1 MSSILPSLS
10 KPREL
15 TEKQQLFLDSL
26 VETEGNAKQAAAI
39 AGYSGGH
46 YQVLKS
52 LKNEVLELTKD
63 VLAHNA
69 PKAAFKLLEIMES
82 DKPIPQASNKL
93 TAAQSLLDRVG
104 VSKSETLDINHQVS
118 GGIFLMPDKAPIE
131 VEAEEVEYEETR
143 NSETETRSEQPYVEE
158 ASGREEEEKE

>member
-26 VETEGNAKQAAAI
+26 VETQGDAKQAAAL

-46 YQVLKS
+46 YQVLKA

-82 DKPIPQASNKL
+82 DKPIPQANNKL

-131 VEAEEVEYEETR
+131 VEAEEVEYEETG
-143 NSETETRSEQPYVEE
+143 NSETETGSEEPYVEE
-158 ASGREEEEKE
+158 ASEREKEET

>member
-26 VETEGNAKQAAAI
+26 VETQGNAKQAAAL

-46 YQVLKS
+46 YQVLKA

-118 GGIFLMPDKAPIE
+118 GGIFLMPDKAPIDID
-131 VEAEEVEYEETR
+131 AEEVEYE
-143 NSETETRSEQPYVEE
+143 VESQGLE
-158 ASGREEEEKE
+158 D

>member
-15 TEKQQLFLDSL
+15 TDKQQLFLDSL

-131 VEAEEVEYEETR
+131 IDAEDVEYEETR
-143 NSETETRSEQPYVEE
+143 NSETETGSEQPYVEE
-158 ASGREEEEKE
+158 ASEREEEE

>member
-10 KPREL
+10 KPKEL
-15 TEKQQLFLDSL
+15 TNKQQLFLDSL
-26 VETEGNAKQAAAI
+26 VETQGDPKKAAAI

-82 DKPIPQASNKL
+82 NKPIPQANNKL
-93 TAAQSLLDRVG
+93 AAAQSLLDRVG
-104 VSKSETLDINHQVS
+104 VSKTETLDINHQVS
-118 GGIFLMPDKAPIE
+118 AGIFLMPDKAPIE
-131 VEAEEVEYEETR
+131 AEIV
-143 NSETETRSEQPYVEE
+143 V
-158 ASGREEEEKE
+158 EEEE

>member
-1 MSSILPSLS
+1 MDSILPSLS

-15 TEKQQLFLDSL
+15 TNKQQLFLDSL
-26 VETEGNAKQAAAI
+26 IETEGDPKKAAAI

-46 YQVLKS
+46 YQVLKT

-82 DKPIPQASNKL
+82 DKPIPQANNKL
-93 TAAQSLLDRVG
+93 AAAQSLLDRVG
-104 VSKSETLDINHQVS
+104 VSKSEKFDINHQVS
-118 GGIFLMPDKAPIE
+118 AGIFLMPDKAPIE
-131 VEAEEVEYEETR
+131 AEV
-143 NSETETRSEQPYVEE
+143 VK
-158 ASGREEEEKE
+158 EEE

>member
-10 KPREL
+10 KPKEL
-15 TEKQQLFLDSL
+15 TNKQQLFLDSL
-26 VETEGNAKQAAAI
+26 VETQGDPKKAAAI

-82 DKPIPQASNKL
+82 DKPIPQANNKL
-93 TAAQSLLDRVG
+93 AAAQSLLDRVG
-104 VSKSETLDINHQVS
+104 VSKTETLDVNHQVS
-118 GGIFLMPDKAPIE
+118 AGIFLMPDKAPIE
-131 VEAEEVEYEETR
+131 AEV
-143 NSETETRSEQPYVEE
+143 VV
-158 ASGREEEEKE
+158 EEEEE

>member
-10 KPREL
+10 KPKEL
-15 TEKQQLFLDSL
+15 TNKQQLFLDSL
-26 VETEGNAKQAAAI
+26 VETQGDTKKAAAI

-46 YQVLKS
+46 YQVLKA

-82 DKPIPQASNKL
+82 DRPIPQANNKIV
-93 TAAQSLLDRVG
+93 AAQSVLDRVG
-104 VSKSETLDINHQVS
+104 VSKTETLDINHQVS
-118 GGIFLMPDKAPIE
+118 AGIFLMHDKAPIE
-131 VEAEEVEYEETR
+131 AEIV
-143 NSETETRSEQPYVEE
+143 V
-158 ASGREEEEKE
+158 EEEE

>member
-1 MSSILPSLS
+1 MESILPSLS

-15 TEKQQLFLDSL
+15 TDKQQLFLDSL
-26 VETEGNAKQAAAI
+26 IETEGDPKKAAAI

-46 YQVLKS
+46 YQVLKA

-82 DKPIPQASNKL
+82 DKPIPQANNKL
-93 TAAQSLLDRVG
+93 AAAQSLLDRVG
-104 VSKSETLDINHQVS
+104 VSKSEKLDINHQVS
-118 GGIFLMPDKAPIE
+118 AGIFLMPDKAPIE
-131 VEAEEVEYEETR
+131 VEV
-143 NSETETRSEQPYVEE
+143 VK
-158 ASGREEEEKE
+158 EEE

>member
-1 MSSILPSLS
+1 MNSIIPTTQQA
-10 KPREL
+10 RQL
-15 TEKQQLFLDSL
+15 TEKQQLFLDNL
-26 VETEGNAKQAAAI
+26 IETEGNAKAAAEL

-69 PKAAFKLLEIMES
+69 PKAAFKLLEIMDS

-93 TAAQSLLDRVG
+93 VAAQSLLDRVG
-104 VSKSETLDINHQVS
+104 VSKSEKLDINMQAS
-118 GGIFLMPDKAPIE
+118 SGIFILPDKAPIE
-131 VEAEEVEYEETR
+131 AEAEDIYYEEEDLDY
-143 NSETETRSEQPYVEE
+143 ETETRFQQYDVGETND
-158 ASGREEEEKE
+158 EEEE

>member
-10 KPREL
+10 KPKEL
-15 TEKQQLFLDSL
+15 TNKQQLFLDSL
-26 VETEGNAKQAAAI
+26 IETQGDPKKAAAI

-82 DKPIPQASNKL
+82 DKLIPQANNKL
-93 TAAQSLLDRVG
+93 AAAQSLLDRVG
-104 VSKSETLDINHQVS
+104 VSKTETLDINHQVS
-118 GGIFLMPDKAPIE
+118 AGIFLMPDKAPIE
-131 VEAEEVEYEETR
+131 AEVVEVIED
-143 NSETETRSEQPYVEE
+143 
-158 ASGREEEEKE
+158 

>member
-26 VETEGNAKQAAAI
+26 VETQGDAKQAAAL

-46 YQVLKS
+46 YQVLKA

-82 DKPIPQASNKL
+82 DKPIPQANNKL

-131 VEAEEVEYEETR
+131 VEAEEVEYEETG
-143 NSETETRSEQPYVEE
+143 NSETETGSEQHYVEA
-158 ASGREEEEKE
+158 ASEREKEET

>member
-26 VETEGNAKQAAAI
+26 VETQGDAKQAAAL

-46 YQVLKS
+46 YQVLKA

-69 PKAAFKLLEIMES
+69 PKAAFKLLEIMDS
-82 DKPIPQASNKL
+82 DKPIPQDNNKL

-143 NSETETRSEQPYVEE
+143 YSEEETGSEQPYVEE
-158 ASGREEEEKE
+158 ASEREEEE

>member
-15 TEKQQLFLDSL
+15 TDKQQLFLDSL

-118 GGIFLMPDKAPIE
+118 GGIFLMPDKAPIDID
-131 VEAEEVEYEETR
+131 AEEVEYEETR
-143 NSETETRSEQPYVEE
+143 DSEEETGSEQPYVEE
-158 ASGREEEEKE
+158 TSGREEEE

>member
-10 KPREL
+10 KPKEL
-15 TEKQQLFLDSL
+15 TNKQQLFLDSL
-26 VETEGNAKQAAAI
+26 VETQGDPKKAAAI

-46 YQVLKS
+46 YQVLKA

-82 DKPIPQASNKL
+82 DKPIPQANNKL
-93 TAAQSLLDRVG
+93 AAAQSLLDRVG
-104 VSKSETLDINHQVS
+104 VSKTETLDINHQIS
-118 GGIFLMPDKAPIE
+118 AGIFLMPDKAPIE
-131 VEAEEVEYEETR
+131 AEVVEI
-143 NSETETRSEQPYVEE
+143 VEE
-158 ASGREEEEKE
+158 D

>member
-1 MSSILPSLS
+1 MTSIIPTNS
-10 KPREL
+10 KEREL

-26 VETEGNAKQAAAI
+26 VETQGNAKEAAAL

-46 YQVLKS
+46 YQVLKA

-82 DKPIPQASNKL
+82 DRPIPQANNKL
-93 TAAQSLLDRVG
+93 TAAQSLLDRAG
-104 VSKSETLDINHQVS
+104 VSKTETLDINHQVS
-118 GGIFLMPDKAPIE
+118 GGIFLMPEKAPIE
-131 VEAEEVEYEETR
+131 IEAEDVEYEE
-143 NSETETRSEQPYVEE
+143 
-158 ASGREEEEKE
+158 

>member
-1 MSSILPSLS
+1 MTSIIPTKS
-10 KPREL
+10 KEREL
-15 TEKQQLFLDSL
+15 PEKQQLFLDSL
-26 VETEGNAKQAAAI
+26 VETQGTAKEAAAL

-46 YQVLKS
+46 YQVLKA

-82 DKPIPQASNKL
+82 DRPIPQANNKL

-104 VSKSETLDINHQVS
+104 VSKTETLDINHQVS
-118 GGIFLMPDKAPIE
+118 GGIFLMPEKAPIE
-131 VEAEEVEYEETR
+131 IEAEEVKYEE
-143 NSETETRSEQPYVEE
+143 
-158 ASGREEEEKE
+158 

>member
-1 MSSILPSLS
+1 MTSIIPTNS
-10 KPREL
+10 KEREL

-26 VETEGNAKQAAAI
+26 VETQGNAKEAAAL

-46 YQVLKS
+46 YQVLKA

-82 DKPIPQASNKL
+82 DRPIPQANNKL

-104 VSKSETLDINHQVS
+104 VSKTETLDINHQVS
-118 GGIFLMPDKAPIE
+118 GGIFLMPEKAPIE
-131 VEAEEVEYEETR
+131 IEAEDVEYEE
-143 NSETETRSEQPYVEE
+143 
-158 ASGREEEEKE
+158 

>member
-10 KPREL
+10 KPKEL
-15 TEKQQLFLDSL
+15 TNKQQLFLDSL
-26 VETEGNAKQAAAI
+26 VETQGDPKKAAAI

-82 DKPIPQASNKL
+82 DKLIPQANNKL
-93 TAAQSLLDRVG
+93 AAAQSLLDRVG
-104 VSKSETLDINHQVS
+104 VSKTETLDINHQVS
-118 GGIFLMPDKAPIE
+118 AGIFLMPDKAPIE
-131 VEAEEVEYEETR
+131 AEVVEI
-143 NSETETRSEQPYVEE
+143 VEE
-158 ASGREEEEKE
+158 D

>member
-1 MSSILPSLS
+1 MESILPSLS

-15 TEKQQLFLDSL
+15 TDKQQLFLDSL
-26 VETEGNAKQAAAI
+26 IETEGDPKKAAAI

-46 YQVLKS
+46 YQVLKA

-82 DKPIPQASNKL
+82 DKPIPQANNKL
-93 TAAQSLLDRVG
+93 AAAQSLLDRVG
-104 VSKSETLDINHQVS
+104 VSKSEKLDINHQVS
-118 GGIFLMPDKAPIE
+118 AGIFLMPDKAPIE
-131 VEAEEVEYEETR
+131 VERVQEDDG
-143 NSETETRSEQPYVEE
+143 EQD
-158 ASGREEEEKE
+158 

>member
-1 MSSILPSLS
+1 MNSIISTHQTS
-10 KPREL
+10 REL
-15 TEKQQLFLDSL
+15 TDKQQLFLDSL
-26 VETEGNAKQAAAI
+26 VETEGDAKQAAAL

-69 PKAAFKLLEIMES
+69 PKAAFKLLEIMSS

-93 TAAQSLLDRVG
+93 NAAQSLLDRVG
-104 VSKSETLDINHQVS
+104 VSKSEKLDINLQTS
-118 GGIFLMPDKAPIE
+118 GGIFIMPDKAPIE
-131 VEAEEVEYEETR
+131 VEAEEVVYIDD
-143 NSETETRSEQPYVEE
+143 
-158 ASGREEEEKE
+158 EEEE

>member
-10 KPREL
+10 KPKEL
-15 TEKQQLFLDSL
+15 TNKQQLFLDSL
-26 VETEGNAKQAAAI
+26 VETQGDPKKAAAI

-82 DKPIPQASNKL
+82 DRPIPQANNKIV
-93 TAAQSLLDRVG
+93 AAQSVLDRVG
-104 VSKSETLDINHQVS
+104 VSKTEKLDVNHQVS
-118 GGIFLMPDKAPIE
+118 AGIFLMPDKAPIE
-131 VEAEEVEYEETR
+131 VEVVKEED
-143 NSETETRSEQPYVEE
+143 
-158 ASGREEEEKE
+158 

>member
-46 YQVLKS
+46 YQVLKA

>member
-1 MSSILPSLS
+1 MNSIIPTTQQA
-10 KPREL
+10 RQL
-15 TEKQQLFLDSL
+15 TEKQQLFLDNL
-26 VETEGNAKQAAAI
+26 IETEGNAKAAAEL

-69 PKAAFKLLEIMES
+69 PKAAFKLLEIMDS

-93 TAAQSLLDRVG
+93 VAAQSLLDRVG
-104 VSKSETLDINHQVS
+104 VSKSEKLDINMQAS
-118 GGIFLMPDKAPIE
+118 SGIFILPDKAPIDA
-131 VEAEEVEYEETR
+131 EAEDIYYEEEDLDY
-143 NSETETRSEQPYVEE
+143 ETETRFQQYDVGETND
-158 ASGREEEEKE
+158 EEEE

>member
-10 KPREL
+10 KPKEL
-15 TEKQQLFLDSL
+15 TNKQQLFLDSL
-26 VETEGNAKQAAAI
+26 VETQGDPKKAAAI

-46 YQVLKS
+46 YQVLKT

-82 DKPIPQASNKL
+82 DKPIPQANNKL
-93 TAAQSLLDRVG
+93 AAAQSLLDRVV
-104 VSKSETLDINHQVS
+104 VSKTETLDVNHQVS
-118 GGIFLMPDKAPIE
+118 AGIFLMPDKAPIE
-131 VEAEEVEYEETR
+131 AEVVEI
-143 NSETETRSEQPYVEE
+143 VEE
-158 ASGREEEEKE
+158 D

>member
-15 TEKQQLFLDSL
+15 TDKQQLFLDSL

-46 YQVLKS
+46 YQVLKA

-118 GGIFLMPDKAPIE
+118 GGIFLMPDKAPIDID
-131 VEAEEVEYEETR
+131 AEEVEYEETR
-143 NSETETRSEQPYVEE
+143 DSEEETGSEQPYVEE
-158 ASGREEEEKE
+158 TSGREEEE

>member
-10 KPREL
+10 KPKEL
-15 TEKQQLFLDSL
+15 TNKQQLFLDSL
-26 VETEGNAKQAAAI
+26 VETQGDPKKAAAI

-46 YQVLKS
+46 YQVLKA

-82 DKPIPQASNKL
+82 NKPIPQANNKL
-93 TAAQSLLDRVG
+93 AAAQSLLDRVG
-104 VSKSETLDINHQVS
+104 VSKTETLDINHQVS
-118 GGIFLMPDKAPIE
+118 AGIFLMPDKAPIE
-131 VEAEEVEYEETR
+131 AEIV
-143 NSETETRSEQPYVEE
+143 V
-158 ASGREEEEKE
+158 EEEE

>member
-15 TEKQQLFLDSL
+15 TDKQQLFLDSL

-46 YQVLKS
+46 YQVLKA

-118 GGIFLMPDKAPIE
+118 GGIFLMPDKAPIDID
-131 VEAEEVEYEETR
+131 AEEVEYEETR
-143 NSETETRSEQPYVEE
+143 DSEEETGSEQPYVEE
-158 ASGREEEEKE
+158 ASEREEEE

>member
-1 MSSILPSLS
+1 MTSIIPTNS
-10 KPREL
+10 KEREL

-26 VETEGNAKQAAAI
+26 VETQGNAKEAAAL

-46 YQVLKS
+46 YQVLKA

-82 DKPIPQASNKL
+82 DRPIPQANNKL

-104 VSKSETLDINHQVS
+104 VSKTETLDINHQVS
-118 GGIFLMPDKAPIE
+118 GGIFLMPEKAPIE
-131 VEAEEVEYEETR
+131 VEAEDVEYEE
-143 NSETETRSEQPYVEE
+143 
-158 ASGREEEEKE
+158 

>member
-1 MSSILPSLS
+1 MNSIIPTTQQA
-10 KPREL
+10 RQL
-15 TEKQQLFLDSL
+15 TEKQQLFLDNL
-26 VETEGNAKQAAAI
+26 IETEGNAKAAAEL

-69 PKAAFKLLEIMES
+69 PKAAFKLLEIMDS

-93 TAAQSLLDRVG
+93 VAAQSLLDRVG
-104 VSKSETLDINHQVS
+104 VSKSEKLDINMQAS
-118 GGIFLMPDKAPIE
+118 SGIFILPDKAPIDA
-131 VEAEEVEYEETR
+131 EAEDIYYEEEDLDY
-143 NSETETRSEQPYVEE
+143 ETETGFQQYDVGETND
-158 ASGREEEEKE
+158 EEEE

>member
-10 KPREL
+10 KPKEL
-15 TEKQQLFLDSL
+15 TNKQQLFLDSL
-26 VETEGNAKQAAAI
+26 VETQGDPKKAAAI

-46 YQVLKS
+46 YQVLKA

-82 DKPIPQASNKL
+82 DKPIPQANNKL
-93 TAAQSLLDRVG
+93 AAAQSLLDRVG
-104 VSKSETLDINHQVS
+104 VSKTETLDVNHQVS
-118 GGIFLMPDKAPIE
+118 AGIFLMPDKAPIE
-131 VEAEEVEYEETR
+131 AEVVEI
-143 NSETETRSEQPYVEE
+143 VEE
-158 ASGREEEEKE
+158 D

>member
-1 MSSILPSLS
+1 MTSIIPTNS
-10 KPREL
+10 KEREL

-26 VETEGNAKQAAAI
+26 VETQGNAKEAAAL

-46 YQVLKS
+46 YQVLKA

-82 DKPIPQASNKL
+82 DRPIPQANNKL
-93 TAAQSLLDRVG
+93 TAAQSILDRVG
-104 VSKSETLDINHQVS
+104 VSKTETLDINHQVS
-118 GGIFLMPDKAPIE
+118 GGIFLMPEKAPIE
-131 VEAEEVEYEETR
+131 IEAEEVKYEE
-143 NSETETRSEQPYVEE
+143 
-158 ASGREEEEKE
+158 